1 MVFFEPSE
9 TDGLLPTVLVDAYA
23 PAPAPDGADGG
34 HSLGKCMER
43 IGSWDRIR
51 TCDLAIM
58 SRLLYH

>member
-1 MVFFEPSE
+1 MARSDLW
-9 TDGLLPTVLVDAYA
+9 DGRRTAVRSRSRVDM
-23 PAPAPDGADGG
+23 DT
-34 HSLGKCMER
+34 HTEGKR